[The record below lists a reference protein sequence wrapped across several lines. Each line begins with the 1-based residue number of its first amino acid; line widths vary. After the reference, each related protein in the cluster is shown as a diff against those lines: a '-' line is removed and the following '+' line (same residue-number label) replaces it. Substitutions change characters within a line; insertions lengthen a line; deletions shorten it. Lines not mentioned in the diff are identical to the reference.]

1 MCEPFIF
8 PAQATQV
15 FFSDDPR
22 KVGWKVVLRKEPRA
36 RRKVVDTSDVFITTT
51 VETTALTAPRHVPLL
66 PTVPTLNGAM
76 TLSIEEHLL
85 ASANF

>member
-15 FFSDDPR
+15 FFSDDPG
-22 KVGWKVVLRKEPRA
+22 KAGWKVVL
-36 RRKVVDTSDVFITTT
+36 TSDVFITTT